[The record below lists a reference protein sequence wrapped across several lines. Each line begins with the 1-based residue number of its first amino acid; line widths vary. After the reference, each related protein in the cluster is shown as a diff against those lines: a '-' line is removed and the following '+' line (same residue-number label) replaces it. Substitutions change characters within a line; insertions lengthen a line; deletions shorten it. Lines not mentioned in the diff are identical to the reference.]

1 MQERNLPLV
10 KESVPVVKG
19 SALAGKDSAPAVEYV
34 SDSAVEEFALA
45 IRTKFETNDFLPD
58 EVLVN
63 IFLDKYPMYSCK
75 VKRTENKGGCSCC

>member
-1 MQERNLPLV
+1 MAQEKNPLGLED
-10 KESVPVVKG
+10 KIYSEK
-19 SALAGKDSAPAVEYV
+19 
-34 SDSAVEEFALA
+34 EFALA

-58 EVLVN
+58 QVLVN

>member
-1 MQERNLPLV
+1 MTPENNPLR
-10 KESVPVVKG
+10 
-19 SALAGKDSAPAVEYV
+19 LKDKTYTEK
-34 SDSAVEEFALA
+34 EFALA

-75 VKRTENKGGCSCC
+75 VKRTENKGGCICC

>member
-1 MQERNLPLV
+1 MTQENNPL
-10 KESVPVVKG
+10 G
-19 SALAGKDSAPAVEYV
+19 LKDKTYTEK
-34 SDSAVEEFALA
+34 EFALA

-75 VKRTENKGGCSCC
+75 VKRTENKGGCIFC

>member
-1 MQERNLPLV
+1 MTPGNNPL
-10 KESVPVVKG
+10 G
-19 SALAGKDSAPAVEYV
+19 LKDKTYTEK
-34 SDSAVEEFALA
+34 EFALA

-75 VKRTENKGGCSCC
+75 VKRSENNGGCSCC